1 MAQVVITGANR
12 GIGFAL
18 VRCYVEAGDTVLALC
33 RSPERAESLLALAA
47 GSAGQVTVGT
57 IDISDR
63 ASIDRAATLASG
75 SVDILINN
83 AGILGG
89 PHQSMDNIDIDA
101 WRNAFDVMAI
111 GPFRVTRAFVPC
123 LQRARGKVA
132 FISSQAAASTWPH
145 GGYYAYCSAKAA
157 GNRVAQILA
166 IDLRDRGISV
176 VSVHPGHVHT
186 DMGGPNAEILPTE
199 SAAGIYQ
206 VIAHLDPASSGGFFK
221 WNGEKHPL

>member
-1 MAQVVITGANR
+1 MSQVVITGANR

-18 VRCYVEAGDTVLALC
+18 VRRYVEAGDTVLALC
-33 RSPERAESLLALAA
+33 RSPERAESLQALAA
-47 GSAGQVTVGT
+47 GSAGQVSVEA
-57 IDISDR
+57 IDIADQ
-63 ASIDRAATLASG
+63 ASVDQAARLAKG
-75 SVDILINN
+75 PVDILINN

-89 PHQSMDNIDIDA
+89 TDQSIENIDIDA
-101 WRNAFDVMAI
+101 WRNALDVMAI
-111 GPFRVTRAFVPC
+111 GPFRVTRALVPC
-123 LQRARGKVA
+123 LQMAKGKVA

-166 IDLRDRGISV
+166 IDLRDKGISV

-186 DMGGPNAEILPTE
+186 DMGGPNAEISPTE

-206 VIAHLDPASSGGFFK
+206 VIARLNPASSGGFFK
-221 WNGEKHPL
+221 WNGEQHPL